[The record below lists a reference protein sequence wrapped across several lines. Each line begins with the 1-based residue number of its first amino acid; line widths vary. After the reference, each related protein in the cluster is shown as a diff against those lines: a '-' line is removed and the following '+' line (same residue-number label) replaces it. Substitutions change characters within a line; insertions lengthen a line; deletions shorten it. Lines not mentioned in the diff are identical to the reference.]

1 MEFDEQEKL
10 IIKALVKDP
19 RMSDNSI
26 GKLTKVPIRTVSRK
40 RKKLEQDNRISYYVS
55 INKRDKSRHLY
66 LIKFKMGI
74 TKKKLLDE
82 IKKEPKEK
90 KLAPFPLFNPA
101 CCRLNLFPLLDEK
114 APSIRY
120 ELAAKL
126 LRMFY
131 AKDLFGA
138 KKGIEYDLL
147 DALLQSA
154 KLQIKESSSL
164 PLETIALA
172 DPKLQPLYYLMLKG
186 TKNSNLFSST
196 GYPPLTDYLKI
207 DRDDSPICLFH
218 AHPAMLALFFGL
230 KNTPPLFNKLHTE
243 VKGGF
248 ELDGLLQLIGDPLL
262 SFTDP
267 TIWELLDL
275 KKPTH
280 KRLSNQTLIASDP
293 DSGITIRTDTH
304 RS

>member
-1 MEFDEQEKL
+1 MNLLPL
-10 IIKALVKDP
+10 ILAILLVLSYSAAAQFQNHIASRQIQKDYIGLRKAE
-19 RMSDNSI
+19 RSI
-26 GKLTKVPIRTVSRK
+26 LRQSELQTHKNASGSPTKQAK
-40 RKKLEQDNRISYYVS
+40 RKLE
-55 INKRDKSRHLY
+55 
-66 LIKFKMGI
+66 
-74 TKKKLLDE
+74 
-82 IKKEPKEK
+82 KKEPKEK